1 MHHKRTN
8 ILSRIHGH
16 RESSEFWMYTSSTP
30 CTVVLG
36 LLANILELSEFSS
49 SLPAHTF
56 SRKLT
61 LDWWGMYFLAAPAG
75 FFLWIEIWRA
85 SCCLLSSSALHCSIW
100 GLEGLPLESS
110 QLCYDSLLVPWSPW
124 TIAKMPAYLC
134 QLVAKSVRLMSF
146 LQKHWQWFDIA
157 DEFINGNFGQVD
169 SIRCSYDT
177 INLAL
182 YEVR

>member
-36 LLANILELSEFSS
+36 LLANLFELSEFSS

-100 GLEGLPLESS
+100 GLEGANIFKQSSSSWELPAVLRLTSCT
-110 QLCYDSLLVPWSPW
+110 LKALDDSKDASIP
-124 TIAKMPAYLC
+124 
-134 QLVAKSVRLMSF
+134 MSTCGKVGS
-146 LQKHWQWFDIA
+146 L
-157 DEFINGNFGQVD
+157 DEFSTKTLTMIWYSWRVH
-169 SIRCSYDT
+169 
-177 INLAL
+177 
-182 YEVR
+182 